1 MTMLLSDYSYERYLF
16 VPLALILQFLLV
28 EVLPFLYV
36 LDHGFVSKMT
46 EKPISSPLIE
56 PLFEQ

>member
-16 VPLALILQFLLV
+16 VPLALILQLLLI

-36 LDHGFVSKMT
+36 LDHGFLSQMT

>member
-1 MTMLLSDYSYERYLF
+1 MLLSDYSYERYLF